1 MENRTRAWKMVL
13 PAALAAVM
21 VVTAC
26 SGGGDGGTPVT
37 ATPGGT
43 SGTQGPE
50 PTVAAGKY
58 IAPHQKPG
66 PAAERIFYKAFD
78 VDRAPLD
85 FQQGAMDMYVYSLK
99 TAAARELRT
108 NPNVRVAEAPA
119 SNISIVLNPA
129 PSQPGRFNPFADKA
143 MRQAVQYL
151 INREFISS
159 DIYQGMASPM
169 VTQLAS
175 SDYDFLT
182 VFDLAKE
189 SDFRYDPERA
199 RRTIQERMT
208 ALGGQMNNGH
218 WEVGGQQVR
227 LKFVIRVEDERR
239 EIGDLL
245 RVELEK
251 AGFTVAPTYQQF
263 APAIQT
269 VYSSDPQAFEWHL
282 YTEGWS
288 RGAPEKYDFATINQM
303 TAPWQGNMPG
313 WREVG
318 FWQYENAQLDDLGKR
333 IYTGLFKDQ
342 GERDALYREMTQ
354 IAMEESV
361 RLWVV
366 TAQNSFPLNPLL
378 QGVTSDLV
386 AGPKTGRSIREMY
399 VPGKE
404 ELTLGNLWVWTERTT
419 WNPVGGFGDAY
430 SSEIWKN
437 LSDPPLVNHPFTG
450 LPVPFRAAFAVETAG
465 PNGKLP
471 VPADAVMWDAINN
484 KWTAAK
490 ATSSVSKV
498 TYDFSKYFQ
507 SKWHDGQSITMADV
521 MYSIA
526 QSYELAY
533 DPEKS
538 RIEFA
543 LGVTARPY
551 LDTFRGYH
559 MVDNNRLDVYV
570 DFWHFEESL
579 IGSYATPSGLSMPW
593 EVLAAMDS
601 LVFDQRRAAY
611 SDTAA
616 ARFNV
621 PWISLVMRRDASL
634 VERTL
639 RGFLDKGETPEGVFV
654 VNNRALVS
662 PEEAKARY
670 QAAIDWFDKYGLLV
684 IGNGPFMLTRY
695 DPPAQFAQLDAF
707 RDATYPFKPGDF
719 YLGAAP
725 QLTIG
730 RVEQPKVQV
739 GKAADITVTVSGP
752 GAVGVQYVLFDQAT
766 GMVVA
771 TGTAEQGAG
780 ATRVV
785 RLDAATTGKLKTG
798 LYQLF
803 LAEYSDETA
812 ALTER
817 RVDVEVM
824 P

>member
-1 MENRTRAWKMVL
+1 MKNQIHRCKVTL
-13 PAALAAVM
+13 LAALATALVAA
-21 VVTAC
+21 AC
-26 SGGGDGGTPVT
+26 SSGGDGGTEAT
-37 ATPGGT
+37 ARPGAT
-43 SGTQGPE
+43 ETTQA
-50 PTVAAGKY
+50 TAAAVKY

-66 PAAERIFYKAFD
+66 PAAERIFYKSFD

-85 FQQGAMDMYVYSLK
+85 FQNGAMDMYVYSLK

-108 NPNVRVAEAPA
+108 KPNVKVSEAPA
-119 SNISIVLNPA
+119 TNLSIVLNPA

-143 MRQAVQYL
+143 IRQAVQSL
-151 INREFISS
+151 VNREFIAS

-175 SDYDFLT
+175 SDFDYLT
-182 VFDLAKE
+182 VFDIAKQ

-199 RRTIQERMT
+199 RRTIQDRMT
-208 ALGGQMNNGH
+208 ALGGRLNNGK

-245 RVELEK
+245 RVELDK
-251 AGFTVAPTYQQF
+251 AGFTVAPSYQQF

-342 GERDALYREMTQ
+342 AERDNLYRQMTR

-366 TAQNSFPLNPLL
+366 TAQNSFPLNPQL

-430 SSEIWKN
+430 SAEIWKN
-437 LSDPPLVNHPFTG
+437 LSDPPIVSHPFTG
-450 LPVPFRAAFAVETAG
+450 LPVPFRATFAVETAG

-471 VPADAVMWDAINN
+471 VPADAVMWDAIGN
-484 KWTAAK
+484 KWAAVR
-490 ATSSVSKV
+490 ATSAVSKV

-507 SKWHDGQSITMADV
+507 SKWHNGQPITMADV

-526 QSYELAY
+526 QSFELAY

-551 LDTFRGYH
+551 LDTFRGYRIL
-559 MVDNNRLDVYV
+559 DGNRIEVYA
-570 DFWHFEESL
+570 DFWHFEQSL

-593 EVLAAMDS
+593 EILAAMDS
-601 LVFDQRRAAY
+601 LVFEQRRGAY

-621 PWISLVMRRDASL
+621 PWLSLVMSRDAGL
-634 VERTL
+634 VQRTL
-639 RGFLDKGETPEGVFV
+639 QDFLDKNQAPEGVFV

-662 PEEAKARY
+662 PAEAKARY
-670 QAAIDWFDKYGLLV
+670 QAAIDWYKKYGLLV

-739 GKAADITVTVSGP
+739 GKAADITVTVAGP
-752 GAVGVQYVLFDQAT
+752 GAVGIPYVLFDPAT
-766 GMVVA
+766 SSVVA
-771 TGTAEQGAG
+771 TGTAQQGSG

-785 RLDAATTGKLKTG
+785 RLDAATTGKLKAG

-803 LAEYSDETA
+803 LAEYSDQTA

-817 RVDVEVM
+817 RLDLEVT